1 MQPRKFMP
9 NQRILLAVLAHP
21 DDESFGT
28 GGTLA
33 LYAQQGAQV
42 YLICATRGEVGE
54 MDPKHMRGFNSIA
67 ERREDELRC
76 AAEKLGLTKVF
87 FLNYRD
93 SGMPGS
99 VDNSHPDALAFQ
111 PQEKVAAEVAHY
123 IRLLKPQVVITF
135 DPIGGYRHP
144 DHIAIQKATTQAFQD
159 AAKPEPS
166 PDGLPP
172 FQAGKLYYHTFPR
185 AFLRIMVKLMPLFGQ
200 NPRQLGTN
208 KDIDMVSIAEVNFPI
223 HADIDFA
230 PVARIREEASA
241 CHASQ
246 GGGGFAGSG
255 PIGLLRRV
263 FMSKEQYMLA
273 YPPPRQD
280 EKRVKDLF
288 AGTQV

>member
-1 MQPRKFMP
+1 MV

-33 LYAQQGAQV
+33 LYAHSGAKV
-42 YLICATRGEVGE
+42 YLVCATRGEVGE
-54 MDPKHMRGFNSIA
+54 MDPKHMEGYSTIA
-67 ERREDELRC
+67 ERREAELRC
-76 AAEKLGLTKVF
+76 AAGKLGLTEVF

-99 VDNSHPDALAFQ
+99 PDNTHPDALAFQ
-111 PQEKVAAEVAHY
+111 PQAKVAADVVHY

-144 DHIAIQKATTQAFQD
+144 DHIAIQKATTQAFHD
-159 AAKPEPS
+159 ASKHQPS

-172 FQAGKLYYHTFPR
+172 FQASKLYYHTFPR
-185 AFLRIMVKLMPLFGQ
+185 TFLRIMVKLMPLFGQ

-208 KDIDMVSIAEVNFPI
+208 KDIDMVSIAQENFPI
-223 HADIDFA
+223 HADIDFG
-230 PVARIREEASA
+230 PVAKIREEASA

-246 GGGGFAGSG
+246 GGGGFASG
-255 PIGLLRRV
+255 GLMGLLRRI

-273 YPPPRQD
+273 SPTPRPND
-280 EKRVKDLF
+280 KRVNDLF
-288 AGTQV
+288 AGIGV